1 MTAKKTAPTL
11 GDNLSMDL
19 QDENKFL
26 SEELEKAM
34 ARIEA
39 LTREPNTP
47 LVNKPTPGAK
57 PLFARITIILEENEH
72 IPPSGQFFGYHT
84 NWVNPETL
92 LALEPRVANN
102 ELTRKEAQVM
112 ATEAIQFEAHL
123 RPGEEAAV
131 PVELLSV
138 LNDALTDAPI
148 VDPITSQVLG
158 YRSRLRYPYRIVSS
172 AYAPA

>member
-11 GDNLSMDL
+11 GDNLSMDM

-26 SEELEKAM
+26 AEELAKAM

-47 LVNKPTPGAK
+47 LANKPKPGAK
-57 PLFARITIILEENEH
+57 PLFARITIILEENES

-84 NWVNPETL
+84 NWINPETL
-92 LALEPRVANN
+92 ESLEERVQSQ
-102 ELTRKEAQVM
+102 EITRKEAHVM
-112 ATEAIQFEAHL
+112 ASESITFEAYL
-123 RPGEEAAV
+123 RPGEEADV

-138 LNDALTDAPI
+138 LNDAVTDAPI
-148 VDPITSQVLG
+148 IDPVTSQVLG
-158 YRSRLRYPYRIVSS
+158 YRSRLRYPYRIVQH
-172 AYAPA
+172 AHAPA